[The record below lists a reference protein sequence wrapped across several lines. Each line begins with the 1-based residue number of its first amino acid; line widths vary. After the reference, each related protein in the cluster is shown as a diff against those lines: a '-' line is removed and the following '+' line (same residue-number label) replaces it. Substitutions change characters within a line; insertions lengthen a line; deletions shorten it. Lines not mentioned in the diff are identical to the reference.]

1 MCRIYRRLIIL
12 LLVLLPLP
20 TPVTA
25 ARRAKATFAGGC
37 FWCMEHPFD
46 AIEGVEEVVS
56 GYSGGQEKDPTYEQ
70 VASGKTSHLEAV
82 QVVYD
87 PQKVSYQQLLDLFW
101 RQVDPTDEG
110 GQFVDR
116 GDHYRSAIFYHDDQQ
131 RLMAEQSKR
140 KLDESGRYQAPIVTE
155 IEPFANF
162 YSAEGYH
169 QNFYCKSSQRYN
181 SYRKNSGRDQFLG
194 EIWSD
199 EHGVK
204 NEQVRV
210 GGDLQQNPTY
220 ANDCEYLKPT
230 NSQLKEMLSDLEYR
244 VTQEE
249 GTEPPF
255 NNRYNATKEAGIFVD
270 VVSGE
275 PLFSSKDKFESGTG
289 WPSFVRPIQD
299 SAVTEKKDR
308 RLFSV
313 RTEIR
318 SRWADS
324 HLGHVFSDGPQPT
337 GLRYCINSASMRFIP
352 KDEMAE
358 QGYGDWLKIF
368 ED

>member
-12 LLVLLPLP
+12 MLVLLPLP
-20 TPVTA
+20 TPVAA

-46 AIEGVEEVVS
+46 AIDGVEEVVS

-70 VASGKTSHLEAV
+70 VASGKTSHLESV

-101 RQVDPTDEG
+101 RQVDPTDDG

-131 RLMAEQSKR
+131 RQIAEQSKR
-140 KLDESGRYQAPIVTE
+140 ELDGSGRYKAPIVTT
-155 IEPFANF
+155 IVPFTNF
-162 YSAEGYH
+162 YPAESYH
-169 QNFYCKSSQRYN
+169 QNFYCTSTGRYN
-181 SYRKNSGRDQFLG
+181 SYRKNSGRDQFLAA
-194 EIWSD
+194 IWSD
-199 EHGVK
+199 EHGV
-204 NEQVRV
+204 NGEQASLA
-210 GGDLQQNPTY
+210 GGRKQHPSTSTDSTY
-220 ANDCEYLKPT
+220 VKPT
-230 NSQLKEMLSDLEYR
+230 ASQLKEMLSDLEYR

-275 PLFSSKDKFESGTG
+275 PLFSSRDKFESGTG
-289 WPSFVRPIQD
+289 WPSFIRPIQD
-299 SAVTEKKDR
+299 GAVTEKKDR

-324 HLGHVFSDGPQPT
+324 HLGHVFPDGPQPT

-352 KDEMAE
+352 KDEMAQ
-358 QGYGDWLKIF
+358 QGYGEWLKIF